1 MKSKKNKT
9 RNGVDKSVL
18 AIETERKP
26 VFLGYSSVNSSAYV
40 FNNHSYIYVGL
51 TFICELSD
59 SFTQTNK

>member
-1 MKSKKNKT
+1 M
-9 RNGVDKSVL
+9 DKSVL